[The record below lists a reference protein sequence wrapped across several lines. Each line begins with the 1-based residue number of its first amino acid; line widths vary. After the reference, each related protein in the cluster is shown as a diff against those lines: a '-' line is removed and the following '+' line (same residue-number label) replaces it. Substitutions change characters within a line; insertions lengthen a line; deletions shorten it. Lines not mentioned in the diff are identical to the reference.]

1 MAYPEKSSQTPPHH
15 ERGEHDRG
23 RQLALADNEKN
34 LIAYDA
40 SGMPPGVE
48 DDDEVI
54 NLREYWQVIRRR
66 KWTVIYFFLLATV
79 ISVIATFLMTPIYRS
94 TLVMQIEREAAKVVE
109 YQDVTPE
116 EVGNA
121 RDFYQT
127 QYELLQSRTLARR
140 VISELGLKDNS
151 SFIGITETSFF
162 AGLSASIKSFF
173 TGKQAREQGR
183 APDYDSLFLANLTVS
198 PVRNSRLVHVHFDSV
213 SASLAASVVN
223 SLAKNFVNSTL
234 ERRFD
239 ASAYAKNF
247 LNDRIK
253 QVRADLED
261 SERALAEY
269 AREREII
276 DVDQKQGFLMQKIRD
291 LNKELVEAE
300 DERIDAEAEYT
311 AMQGSYGLGHMRML
325 DDPVIQHYKE
335 TLAALES
342 RYQENLRVFKPA
354 YPTMIKLAGQIKEI
368 KSKIAEE
375 IGHVRA
381 AVASK
386 FKATVDKEARI
397 QAKMADLK
405 NEILELQN
413 TSTDYQVLKRDVDTN
428 RKLYDGLLQRMK
440 EVGVAAGI
448 GTNNISIVD
457 PGEVSRFPHKPSLKK
472 NLLLAIVIGLFG
484 GIGLAFLFE
493 HLDDSIKSAKDLE
506 SRLGLAVLGIV
517 PQVNNYSSKADSVA
531 LLTHEDPKSSAAEAY
546 RSLRTAL
553 SFSTS
558 SGTPRLLHFTSA
570 VAGEGKTTTAISTAI
585 AFTQIGKVVLVID
598 ADLRNPSL
606 HKELRL
612 TNEVGL
618 TNYLAGDHSP
628 AQIVQK
634 SNVKGLWG
642 IPTGP
647 IPPNPAELLSSGKML
662 DLLEQGEER
671 FDLVVLD
678 SPPVLGLA
686 DSLILANM
694 GRTTVLVVDSGV
706 TRQGTIAGAMKRL
719 RGAQANILGAVLTKL
734 GQDGG
739 GYDYSYN
746 YYNYEATEKKSHLK
760 LSRS

>member
-1 MAYPEKSSQTPPHH
+1 MAYPEESRQTQLHD
-15 ERGEHDRG
+15 RGERERG
-23 RQLALADNEKN
+23 RQLALADNERK
-34 LIAYDA
+34 LVAFDP
-40 SGMPPGVE
+40 SGLPAGVEE
-48 DDDEVI
+48 DDDVI

-66 KWTVIYFFLLATV
+66 KWTVIYFFLLTTIV
-79 ISVIATFLMTPIYRS
+79 SVIATFIMTPIYRS
-94 TLVMQIEREAAKVVE
+94 TLVLQIEREAAKVVE

-116 EVGNA
+116 EGGNA

-140 VISELGLKDNS
+140 VISELGLERNP
-151 SFIGITETSFF
+151 SFIGNRE
-162 AGLSASIKSFF
+162 GSFF
-173 TGKQAREQGR
+173 TGLSDSIKGQISGKRDKDDGHP
-183 APDYDSLFLANLTVS
+183 PDYDKLFLDNLTVS
-198 PVRNSRLVHVHFDSV
+198 PVRNSRLVHVHFDSTN
-213 SASLAASVVN
+213 ARLAANVVN

-239 ASAYAKNF
+239 ASSYAKNF
-247 LNDRIK
+247 LTDRIK

-261 SERALAEY
+261 SERALAAY

-276 DVDQKQGFLMQKIRD
+276 DVDQKQGFLMQKIGD
-291 LNKELVEAE
+291 LNKELVAAE
-300 DERIDAEAEYT
+300 DERFGAEAEHN
-311 AMQGSYGLGHMRML
+311 AMQRTHGLGHIRML
-325 DDPVIQHYKE
+325 EDPVIQHYKGI
-335 TLAALES
+335 LANLEAT
-342 RYQENLRVFKPA
+342 YQENLRVFKPA
-354 YPTMIKLAGQIKEI
+354 YPTMVKLEGQIKEI
-368 KSKIAEE
+368 KSKIGEE

-386 FKATVDKEARI
+386 FKAAVEKEARI
-397 QAKMADLK
+397 QAKMADLT

-457 PGEVSRFPHKPSLKK
+457 PGEVPRLPHKPSLQK
-472 NLLLAIVIGLFG
+472 NLLLAIVFGLFG

-517 PQVNNYSSKADSVA
+517 PEVRNYSEKADSVA

-606 HKELRL
+606 HKELGL
-612 TNEVGL
+612 TNEAGL

-628 AQIVQK
+628 AQVVQK
-634 SNVKGLWG
+634 SNVKGLWS
-642 IPTGP
+642 ITTGP

-694 GRTTVLVVDSGV
+694 SRTTVLVVDSGV
-706 TRQGTIAGAMKRL
+706 TRQGTITDAMKRL
-719 RGAQANILGAVLTKL
+719 RGAQANILGAVLTKQ
-734 GQDGG
+734 GQGG
-739 GYDYSYN
+739 SGYEYNYN
-746 YYNYEATEKKSHLK
+746 YYNYEGSETTARLK
-760 LSRS
+760 LTKS